1 MDFSKGVMW
10 LLRGDYIVVGQEYEQ
25 GKLADAKVQGEGWWV
40 DKEVRQKA
48 ESAWVWVNWRQS
60 QHHL

>member
-25 GKLADAKVQGEGWWV
+25 GKLADAKVQGEGW
-40 DKEVRQKA
+40 
-48 ESAWVWVNWRQS
+48 
-60 QHHL
+60 